1 MVSFLDVVETRKIHP
16 TISKSNMCSPVF
28 NVLINFDVPLCSA
41 SIVLYSDT
49 VLKFFSMLTHELC
62 RNSLEKKKRKLVP
75 RHAVVEINT
84 SRWLQYKFHP
94 PCKQMKIS
102 SCFCRRSFEN
112 FQALSLCIPE
122 NRDLCLSAFL
132 LAAKEHSTAAL
143 IEKNSEI
150 TVQMKLQQVAATRSK
165 VRREKLDFFLHCTNL
180 QTQLTL
186 REVKDSVLEG
196 MECKPAVQVGFWF
209 YFGYCSN

>member
-1 MVSFLDVVETRKIHP
+1 
-16 TISKSNMCSPVF
+16 
-28 NVLINFDVPLCSA
+28 
-41 SIVLYSDT
+41 
-49 VLKFFSMLTHELC
+49 
-62 RNSLEKKKRKLVP
+62 
-75 RHAVVEINT
+75 
-84 SRWLQYKFHP
+84 
-94 PCKQMKIS
+94 
-102 SCFCRRSFEN
+102 
-112 FQALSLCIPE
+112 
-122 NRDLCLSAFL
+122 LSAFL

-196 MECKPAVQVGFWF
+196 MECKPAVQVGF
-209 YFGYCSN
+209 